1 MAVHVTMVSPNGN
14 TSGASLVTE
23 SISDISSTM
32 EFSRTTTFSCS
43 DIASTII
50 DSGAVMLGA
59 IVSTIVTNCVLD
71 MEFPEV
77 SVAVHV
83 TMVSPN
89 GKNSGASFSIAKT
102 PTISELCA
110 SPRITEFDAMSSA
123 S

>member
-1 MAVHVTMVSPNGN
+1 MVSPNGK
-14 TSGASLVTE
+14 TSGASLVISAIST
-23 SISDISSTM
+23 ISDPIASPISTILESL
-32 EFSRTTTFSCS
+32 
-43 DIASTII
+43 DIASTLISLGNAI
-50 DSGAVMLGA
+50 DGVV
-59 IVSTIVTNCVLD
+59 VSTNEISCWAVVI
-71 MEFPEV
+71 FPEA